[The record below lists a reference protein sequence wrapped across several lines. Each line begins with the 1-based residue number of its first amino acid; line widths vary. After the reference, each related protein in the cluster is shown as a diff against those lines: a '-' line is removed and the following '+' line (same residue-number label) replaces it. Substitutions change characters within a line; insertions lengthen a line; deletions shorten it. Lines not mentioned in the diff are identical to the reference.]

1 MNACFFRIL
10 YAHPFHVTDP
20 IRPHT
25 LAGQT
30 AIVTG
35 ASSGIGLAIAT
46 ALAAQGA
53 DVFNF
58 DRMPLPDPLP
68 GVRWREVDITDE
80 ASVRAAVDGVVGE
93 RGVIHIL
100 VNSAGITGLTN
111 RRSHETDTSDVRR
124 VMDVNFF
131 GAYLT
136 SKHVLPVMTAHGYG
150 RILHIASIAGKE
162 GNAGMLAYSASKAA
176 VIALAKVQ
184 GKEYAE
190 TGVTVNA
197 LAPAVIRTPL
207 VDGLPDEQV
216 AYMTSK
222 IPMRRCGTLQEAA
235 DMALFIVSPQN
246 SFTTGFTFDL
256 SGGRATY

>member
-1 MNACFFRIL
+1 MTQPTGFE
-10 YAHPFHVTDP
+10 
-20 IRPHT
+20 
-25 LAGQT
+25 GQT

-35 ASSGIGLAIAT
+35 ASSGIGFAIAE
-46 ALAAQGA
+46 ALAAQGVA
-53 DVFNF
+53 VFNF
-58 DRMPLPDPLP
+58 DKRTPPESLQ
-68 GVRWREVDITDE
+68 GVDWRHVDIMDE
-80 ASVRAAVDGVVGE
+80 MSVREAVDGIVGQQ
-93 RGVIHIL
+93 GTLHIL

-111 RRSHETDTSDVRR
+111 RRSHETDTGDVRR

-131 GAYLT
+131 GSYLT
-136 SKHVLPVMTAHGYG
+136 SKHVLPAMTRQGYG

-207 VDGLPDEQV
+207 VDGLPDVQV
-216 AYMTSK
+216 DYMTSK

>member
-1 MNACFFRIL
+1 MI
-10 YAHPFHVTDP
+10 
-20 IRPHT
+20 PHT
-25 LAGQT
+25 FKGQT

-35 ASSGIGLAIAT
+35 ASSGIGLAIAA
-46 ALAAQGA
+46 ALAAQGVE
-53 DVFNF
+53 VFNF
-58 DRMPLPDPLP
+58 DRTPPPDPMQRV
-68 GVRWREVDITDE
+68 GWRQVDITDE
-80 ASVRAAVDGVVGE
+80 DSVRAAVAGILEE
-93 RGVIHIL
+93 RGGIHIL

-111 RRSHETDTSDVRR
+111 RRSHETDTGDVRR

-131 GAYLT
+131 GSYLT
-136 SKHVLPVMTAHGYG
+136 SKHVLPVMTRQGYG
-150 RILHIASIAGKE
+150 RILHIASIAGKD

-176 VIALAKVQ
+176 VIAMAKVQ

-207 VDGLPDEQV
+207 VDGLPDVQV
-216 AYMTSK
+216 DYMTSK
-222 IPMRRCGTLQEAA
+222 IPMRRCGTLLEAA
-235 DMALFIVSPQN
+235 DMALFIVSPRN

>member
-1 MNACFFRIL
+1 MMKTMQFE
-10 YAHPFHVTDP
+10 
-20 IRPHT
+20 
-25 LAGQT
+25 GQT

-35 ASSGIGLAIAT
+35 ASSGIGLAIAA

-53 DVFNF
+53 EVFNF
-58 DRMPLPDPLP
+58 DRMPPSDPQP
-68 GVRWREVDITDE
+68 GIPWRNVEITEE
-80 ASVRAAVDGVVGE
+80 ASVCAAVEGIVGE
-93 RGVIHIL
+93 RSMIHIL

-136 SKHVLPVMTAHGYG
+136 SKHVLPVMTANGYG

-216 AYMTSK
+216 EYMTSK

>member
-1 MNACFFRIL
+1 MTKPNHFE
-10 YAHPFHVTDP
+10 
-20 IRPHT
+20 
-25 LAGQT
+25 GQT

-35 ASSGIGLAIAT
+35 ASSGIGFAIAE
-46 ALAAQGA
+46 ALAAQGVH
-53 DVFNF
+53 VFNF
-58 DRMPLPDPLP
+58 DKTPPLEPLQRV
-68 GVRWREVDITDE
+68 GWRQVDITDE
-80 ASVRAAVDGVVGE
+80 DSVRAAVTGILEE
-93 RGVIHIL
+93 RGAIHIL

-111 RRSHETDTSDVRR
+111 RKSHETDTGDVRR

-131 GAYLT
+131 GSYLT
-136 SKHVLPVMTAHGYG
+136 SKHVLPVMTRQGYG

-207 VDGLPDEQV
+207 VDGMPDVQV
-216 AYMTSK
+216 DYMTSK

-235 DMALFIVSPQN
+235 EMALFIVSPQN

>member
-1 MNACFFRIL
+1 MTEQS
-10 YAHPFHVTDP
+10 PFK
-20 IRPHT
+20 
-25 LAGQT
+25 GQT

-35 ASSGIGLAIAT
+35 ASSGIGQAIAT
-46 ALAAQGA
+46 ALAERGVE
-53 DVFNF
+53 VFNL
-58 DRMPLPDPLP
+58 DRTGPEHSIPR
-68 GVRWREVDITDE
+68 VRWRETDITDE
-80 ASVRAAVDGVVGE
+80 QAVLAVVTGIREE
-93 RGVIHIL
+93 RGAIHIL
-100 VNSAGITGLTN
+100 VNCAGITGVTN
-111 RRSHETDTSDVRR
+111 RKSHETDTADVRR
-124 VMDVNFF
+124 VMDVNFY

-136 SKHVLPVMTAHGYG
+136 SKHVLPVMERAGYG

-184 GKEYAE
+184 GKEYAG
-190 TGVTVNA
+190 TGITVNA

-207 VDGLPDEQV
+207 VEAMPEAQV
-216 AYMTSK
+216 EYMTSR

-235 DMALFIVSPQN
+235 DMALFIVSPEN

>member
-1 MNACFFRIL
+1 MIEQS
-10 YAHPFHVTDP
+10 PFK
-20 IRPHT
+20 
-25 LAGQT
+25 GQT

-35 ASSGIGLAIAT
+35 ASSGIGLAIA
-46 ALAAQGA
+46 ASLAEHGVC
-53 DVFNF
+53 VFNL
-58 DRMPLPDPLP
+58 DKTGPEHSTPR
-68 GVRWREVDITDE
+68 VRWQETDITDD
-80 ASVRAAVDGVVGE
+80 VAVLARVNGIREE
-93 RGVIHIL
+93 RGAIHIL

-111 RRSHETDTSDVRR
+111 RRSHETDTADVRR

-136 SKHVLPVMTAHGYG
+136 SKHVLPAMAGQGYG

-176 VIALAKVQ
+176 VIAMAKVQ
-184 GKEYAE
+184 GKEYAG

-207 VDGLPDEQV
+207 VEAMPEAQV
-216 AYMTSK
+216 DYMTSK
-222 IPMRRCGTLQEAA
+222 IPMRRCGTLQEIA
-235 DMALFIVSPQN
+235 DMALFIVSPGN